1 MTVQRSLIVA
11 LAVVLWAGQ
20 AYAQAG
26 RPAAPA
32 TPAPAPAAPAAP
44 APATPA
50 PAAAAPAAPA
60 AATSDPAQTT
70 ATYGDWVLRCVRPEN
85 SPRVCE
91 VVQSMVVQG
100 QQQPVA
106 QVAVGYDKADLRFT
120 MLVPPAISLS
130 RAPFLGIPGATQ
142 PHYDLT
148 WRRCLPNGCFA
159 DVQVGAEMQKLLR
172 SRNDPMQIE
181 FKDAGERDVKLPLS
195 LRGLVAALDA
205 LAKEPR

>member
-1 MTVQRSLIVA
+1 MFMTVQRSILVA
-11 LAVVLWAGQ
+11 LAVVMGASQ

-26 RPAAPA
+26 RPAAPTT
-32 TPAPAPAAPAAP
+32 TPAPAPAAPAQ
-44 APATPA
+44 APAT
-50 PAAAAPAAPA
+50 AAPAAS
-60 AATSDPAQTT
+60 TSDPAQTT

-85 SPRVCE
+85 GPRVCE

-106 QVAVGYDKADLRFT
+106 QVAVGYDKTDLRFT

-130 RAPFLGIPGATQ
+130 RAPFLGIAGATQ

-172 SRNDPMQIE
+172 SRTDPMQIE

-195 LRGLVAALDA
+195 MRGLVAALDA

>member
-1 MTVQRSLIVA
+1 MTVQRSILVA
-11 LAVVLWAGQ
+11 LAVVLGAGQ
-20 AYAQAG
+20 VYAQAG

-32 TPAPAPAAPAAP
+32 TPAPAPAAPAS
-44 APATPA
+44 TP
-50 PAAAAPAAPA
+50 PAAPAAPA
-60 AATSDPAQTT
+60 PVTNDPAQTT
-70 ATYGDWVLRCVRPEN
+70 ATYGDWVLRCVRPDN
-85 SPRVCE
+85 APRVCE

-172 SRNDPMQIE
+172 SRSDPMQIE

-195 LRGLVAALDA
+195 LRGLTAALDA

>member
-1 MTVQRSLIVA
+1 MTVQRSILVA
-11 LAVVLWAGQ
+11 LAVVLGAGQ

-32 TPAPAPAAPAAP
+32 TPAPAPAAPAS
-44 APATPA
+44 TP
-50 PAAAAPAAPA
+50 PAAPAAPA
-60 AATSDPAQTT
+60 PVTNDPAQTT
-70 ATYGDWVLRCVRPEN
+70 ATYGDWVLRCVRPE
-85 SPRVCE
+85 SGPRVCE

-106 QVAVGYDKADLRFT
+106 QVAVGYDKTDLRFT

-130 RAPFLGIPGATQ
+130 RAPFLGIAGATQ

-159 DVQVGAEMQKLLR
+159 DVQVGTEMQKLLR
-172 SRNDPMQIE
+172 SRSDPMQIE

-195 LRGLVAALDA
+195 LRGLTAALDA